1 MKFKTIW
8 GDMEVNSVTPAE
20 PKKDEEIDNPSGGE
34 DTPPEPPKKDEET
47 PPTPPTKETE
57 EEEEEGTEGAT
68 PPEPPKKD
76 DEGEGESDYEFT
88 EDDVSK
94 AYTMLL
100 DEDVLEFDENG
111 EFDSTP
117 AGLADAVA
125 ATVRKKLAD
134 EISAI
139 PPVVQQFYAHVMD
152 GGNPKE
158 FEVPVQNNWA
168 EVLQTDEN
176 NQKAAYAEFL
186 RRQNVEE
193 AAITDEVED
202 AIERGVLNKKASV
215 AFSSLISQQEQLD
228 KARAEREQKVQK
240 EAEDKRNQEIEQL
253 NKTIDDMDEFAG
265 FKLDD
270 KKKSAFKNYLF
281 KQNPRDGK
289 TQMQKNM
296 NDADRRLRL
305 AFLDF
310 MDYNR
315 KDFEKDIT
323 TKVTKTRK
331 KTLSRYSDQ
340 GTGNKNSSRV
350 VKTKEQAN
358 RNKGRIKFPTI
369 FGNQEIE
376 VED

>member
-20 PKKDEEIDNPSGGE
+20 PKKDEEVETPPAPGTE
-34 DTPPEPPKKDEET
+34 DTPPEPPKKDEDT
-47 PPTPPTKETE
+47 PPTPPTKET
-57 EEEEEGTEGAT
+57 EEEEGTEGAT

-76 DEGEGESDYEFT
+76 EDPEDEYEFT

-100 DEDVLEFDENG
+100 DEDVLELDEDA

-152 GGNPKE
+152 GKNPKE
-158 FEVPVQNNWA
+158 FEVPIESNWG
-168 EVLQTDEN
+168 EMLQTDEA

-193 AAITDEVED
+193 SAIADEVAD
-202 AIERGVLNKKASV
+202 AVERGVLDKKASV
-215 AFSSLISQQEQLD
+215 AFSSLISQQEKLD
-228 KARAEREQKVQK
+228 QARAEREKKVQK
-240 EAEDKRNQEIEQL
+240 EAEDKRKQEIEQL

-270 KKKSAFKNYLF
+270 KKKSAFKDYLF

-331 KTLSRYSDQ
+331 KRLSRYSDQ